1 MADYI
6 DKQATIGAI
15 HSAIYSYFC
24 GAEDGDALS
33 EDEKLVLS
41 VNKAIC
47 TAIKA
52 FPSADVKPVRHGFWI
67 EDRYNDLDFVCS
79 ECGEPCAN
87 MVMGMP
93 RDRYCKWCGA
103 KMDGERK

>member
-1 MADYI
+1 MIGIVQMENEKMADYI
-6 DKQATIGAI
+6 DRQKLLKDIEQY
-15 HSAIYSYFC
+15 HLS
-24 GAEDGDALS
+24 DGKFQHWV
-33 EDEKLVLS
+33 EVQ
-41 VNKAIC
+41 
-47 TAIKA
+47 
-52 FPSADVKPVRHGFWI
+52 PSADVQPVRHGFWI

-103 KMDGERK
+103 RMAVKDG